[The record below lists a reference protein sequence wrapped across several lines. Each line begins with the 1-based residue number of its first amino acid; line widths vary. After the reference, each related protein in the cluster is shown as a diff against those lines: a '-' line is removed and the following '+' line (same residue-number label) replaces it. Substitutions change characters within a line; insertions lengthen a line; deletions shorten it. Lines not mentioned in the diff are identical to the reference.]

1 MDINFKD
8 LWELARKAALFDG
21 IINYVKSNRYLS
33 RGDILCFV
41 GESEPTENTPEDGDE
56 NVLRF

>member
-21 IINYVKSNRYLS
+21 IINYIKSNKYFS
-33 RGDILCFV
+33 REDILSFV
-41 GESEPTENTPEDGDE
+41 CESEPAENTPEDGGED
-56 NVLRF
+56 V

>member
-21 IINYVKSNRYLS
+21 IINYVKSNKYFS
-33 RGDILCFV
+33 REDILSFV
-41 GESEPTENTPEDGDE
+41 GESEPAENTPEGGDE
-56 NVLRF
+56 NV

>member
-21 IINYVKSNRYLS
+21 IINYVKSNKYLS
-33 RGDILCFV
+33 REAILSFV
-41 GESEPTENTPEDGDE
+41 GESEPAENTPEGCDE
-56 NVLRF
+56 NV

>member
-1 MDINFKD
+1 MDINCKD

-33 RGDILCFV
+33 REDILSFV
-41 GESEPTENTPEDGDE
+41 CESEPVENTPEDGDE
-56 NVLRF
+56 NV

>member
-33 RGDILCFV
+33 REDILSFV
-41 GESEPTENTPEDGDE
+41 GESEPVENTPEDGDE
-56 NVLRF
+56 NV

>member
-21 IINYVKSNRYLS
+21 IINYVKSNKYLS
-33 RGDILCFV
+33 REDILSFV
-41 GESEPTENTPEDGDE
+41 GESEPVENPPEGGDE
-56 NVLRF
+56 DVL

>member
-21 IINYVKSNRYLS
+21 IINYVKANKYLS
-33 RGDILCFV
+33 REDILAFV
-41 GESEPTENTPEDGDE
+41 GESEPAENTPEGGDE
-56 NVLRF
+56 NV